1 MPDKPVIPIFPL
13 SLVVLPGELRPLH
26 IFEERYKAMI
36 AFCRESESVFG
47 ISASR
52 GNEVSNVGCAV
63 EITRITREYD
73 DGRLDILT
81 VGRRRYRVIEAYQDL
96 PYLTATVEFFEDE
109 PEQVKPE
116 LRQRALS
123 GRARFFELMGE
134 PGWSLEER
142 DVPDD
147 SFGLTRGIDLPLEFK
162 QQLLESRSEQNRLEL
177 LCEQFSGLIPDLEE
191 KREAVNKVRSNG
203 RAKRL

>member
-1 MPDKPVIPIFPL
+1 MSDKPVIPIFPL

-36 AFCRESESVFG
+36 AYCRERESVFG

-63 EITRITREYD
+63 EITRITQEYD

-81 VGRRRYRVIEAYQDL
+81 VGSRRYRVIEVYQDQ
-96 PYLTATVEFFEDE
+96 PYLTATVDFFEDE
-109 PEQVKPE
+109 PEQVDPE
-116 LRQRALS
+116 LRQRARS

-162 QQLLESRSEQNRLEL
+162 QQLLESGSEQTRLEL
-177 LCEQFSGLIPDLEE
+177 LCDQFSGLIPELAQ
-191 KREAVNKVRSNG
+191 KRETVNKARSNG
-203 RAKRL
+203 RAKGL

>member
-1 MPDKPVIPIFPL
+1 
-13 SLVVLPGELRPLH
+13 
-26 IFEERYKAMI
+26 MI
-36 AFCRESESVFG
+36 SFCRESESVFG

-63 EITRITREYD
+63 EITRITHDYD

-81 VGRRRYRVIEAYQDL
+81 VGRRRYRVIEVYQDL
-96 PYLTATVEFFEDE
+96 TYLTATVEFFEDE

-123 GRARFFELMGE
+123 GRVQFFELMGA

-147 SFGLTRGIDLPLEFK
+147 SCGLTRGIDRPLEFK